1 MFISKF
7 KFINQSKLAN
17 ITSKSCTGLRF
28 YSSSSR
34 TNGLVVG
41 YYSNLQLSKTSSNL
55 IQNTFAKSIIEEIK
69 ARDLKGKSGECHVT
83 FERSADNSG
92 FRQIAFVGLGKH
104 DADQNELSENVRNAV
119 GNGVR
124 ALEERKVSV
133 IEVDSMSHPQAAA
146 EGAFLGAYKY
156 DTLKTKK
163 TTPAI
168 IKHTSGLSEN
178 DLEKWNIGKAYAES
192 QNWAR
197 DLASTPAN
205 LMTPT
210 IFAEEVV
217 RELSQFDNVIVNVY
231 GKEFAEKHKMG
242 LFMSVAQGSDQ
253 PLKFVEIIY
262 KGNSSQDRPVALV
275 GKGITFDSGGISIKP
290 AKGMDSMKG
299 DMGGGASVVAAMRGI
314 AAIKA
319 PVNVVCCVPLTENM
333 LNGSAAK
340 PGDVFYG
347 MNGKSVEVLNT
358 DAEGRLVLAD
368 ALTYVVDTY
377 NPTSV
382 IDVATL
388 TGAMVVALGETYSG
402 VFTPAADLWK
412 RIEEASL
419 VTGDSVWR
427 MPTHPAYLKVMESR
441 VADLA
446 NIGSVNGAGSATAAM
461 FLSQFIG
468 SKSSE
473 TPGVSDPMWAHMD
486 IAGTMDTGSSSGH
499 QVRGMTGRPTRT
511 LIELLRGFS
520 GSKH

>member
-1 MFISKF
+1 MPSTAS
-7 KFINQSKLAN
+7 Q
-17 ITSKSCTGLRF
+17 GLIVG
-28 YSSSSR
+28 YYTDLQLSASSSS
-34 TNGLVVG
+34 LVSETT
-41 YYSNLQLSKTSSNL
+41 SN
-55 IQNTFAKSIIEEIK
+55 AIIEEIK
-69 ARDLKGKSGECHVT
+69 ALDLKGKSGECHVT
-83 FERSADNSG
+83 FERSAGNAG
-92 FRQIAFVGLGKH
+92 LRQIAFVGLGKR
-104 DADQNELSENVRNAV
+104 DADESELSENIRNAV
-119 GNGVR
+119 GNAVR

-156 DTLKTKK
+156 DSLKSEKSASAEIK
-163 TTPAI
+163 PA
-168 IKHTSGLSEN
+168 SGLSQS

-217 RELSQFDNVIVNVY
+217 RELSQFDNVTVNVY

-242 LFMSVAQGSDQ
+242 LFLSVAQGSAQ

-275 GKGITFDSGGISIKP
+275 GKGITFDTGGISIKP
-290 AKGMDSMKG
+290 SKGMDLMKG

-319 PVNVVCCVPLTENM
+319 PVYSVCCVPLTENM
-333 LNGSAAK
+333 PGGKATK

-347 MNGKSVEVLNT
+347 MNGKSVEILNT

-368 ALTYVVDTY
+368 ALTYVVDAH

-427 MPTHPAYLKVMESR
+427 MPTHHTYLKCMESR
-441 VADLA
+441 VADLS
-446 NIGSVNGAGSATAAM
+446 NLSNSTGGGSATAAM
-461 FLSQFIG
+461 FISQFIG

-486 IAGTMDTGSSSGH
+486 IAGTMDTGSNSGH

-511 LIELLRGFS
+511 LIQFLRNAGTN
-520 GSKH
+520 